1 LIGAA
6 SAWHPSFPVEG
17 TTAAGQNRRRRSM
30 SIYSGSKRGW
40 KDLNDV
46 VQAIPQRAQP
56 TPAVASTRLQ
66 DSNDWTPVRKARPAE
81 YLLPLTEKWFDGF
94 PPDRAP
100 CALASQ
106 YPRVCNMI
114 AVQWNDHHGAPE
126 LFQDLLNDR
135 RGGRAG
141 FPPAVRRDLHAV
153 QEFWYTGALKL

>member
-1 LIGAA
+1 
-6 SAWHPSFPVEG
+6 
-17 TTAAGQNRRRRSM
+17 M

-46 VQAIPQRAQP
+46 VQTLPQRGHSS
-56 TPAVASTRLQ
+56 AVDPSARLQ
-66 DSNDWTPVRKARPAE
+66 DSTDWTGVRKARPAE

-114 AVQWNDHHGAPE
+114 AVQWNDRRGAPDLFEE
-126 LFQDLLNDR
+126 LLTDR

-153 QEFWYTGALKL
+153 QEFWYSGALTL

>member
-1 LIGAA
+1 
-6 SAWHPSFPVEG
+6 
-17 TTAAGQNRRRRSM
+17 M
-30 SIYSGSKRGW
+30 SIYSGSRRGW

-46 VQAIPQRAQP
+46 VQTIPRRAQP
-56 TPAVASTRLQ
+56 NAANASTHLQ
-66 DSNDWTPVRKARPAE
+66 DSTDWTGVRKARPADH
-81 YLLPLTEKWFDGF
+81 LLPLTEKWFDGF

-114 AVQWNDHHGAPE
+114 AVQWNDHRGAPE
-126 LFQDLLNDR
+126 LFEDLLTDR

-153 QEFWYTGALKL
+153 QEYWYSGALKL